1 MSPGSD
7 NKRTV
12 GLIAGRQ
19 FASSVPTAGG
29 VYHWATLAG
38 GKKWGRIVGFFTGW
52 INFYGVS
59 LRRLA
64 GASIGW
70 ALTFTAVDV

>member
-1 MSPGSD
+1 M
-7 NKRTV
+7 
-12 GLIAGRQ
+12 
-19 FASSVPTAGG
+19 PTAGG